1 MRARSYKSDLA
12 KPRANA
18 LVIIIALLPL
28 LAVSAVAEVTAEA
41 ANAVAHQNYQQAIRL
56 LSGRGAASLDDAL
69 LLGRAYFQT
78 GQFEKAES
86 AFERAVAVG
95 PRSSSARNWLGRAQ
109 GMRADRANAFSALG
123 LARKTRDSFEAAVKL
138 NPRNL
143 EAVSDLFSFYMSAP
157 GFLGGGIAKART
169 LAETVKTLDA
179 SEYAYFQGEIAE
191 NEKNFA
197 AAEKFYLEAQ
207 ARAPK
212 SVGRWIDLAKF
223 YTRRGMTAKAD
234 GALARAKT
242 TSPGAVRLLFDE
254 ASLLIRAERSP
265 ATARALLTKY
275 RAAAKSD
282 EDPPPFEV
290 ERLFAKLEKLEKK

>member
-12 KPRANA
+12 KPRANT

-28 LAVSAVAEVTAEA
+28 LAVSAIAGVTEEA
-41 ANAVAHQNYQQAIRL
+41 ANAVARQNYQEAIRL
-56 LSGRGAASLDDAL
+56 LSGRRAASLQDAL

-78 GQFEKAES
+78 GQFENAES
-86 AFERAVAVG
+86 AFERAVAIG
-95 PRSSSARNWLGRAQ
+95 PGSSSARNWLGRSQ
-109 GMRADRANAFSALG
+109 GMRAERANAFSALG
-123 LARKTRDSFEAAVKL
+123 LARKTRDSFEVAVKL
-138 NPRNL
+138 DPRNI

-157 GFLGGGIAKART
+157 GFLGGGIDKARA
-169 LAETVKTLDA
+169 LAETVKALDA
-179 SEYAYFQGEIAE
+179 SEYACFQGEIAE
-191 NEKNFA
+191 KEKNYA

-290 ERLFAKLEKLEKK
+290 EQLFAKLEKLEKK